1 MCHLLD
7 EESRGLHPPVEY
19 LLACCYYL
27 DGNTAVC
34 LQELDSPA
42 ADQQFLPAS
51 YLKGYVLY
59 GEKRYEESILAL
71 QDSLS
76 SPVLDLCS
84 KARVLNL
91 MGCCCAQQG
100 KPHTAVQLF
109 REALQCDFSLHM
121 ALYNISLQYRALGLG
136 DVELE
141 TLNLLVTA
149 LENEDSRNDSCKNQV
164 LDLVLQLNNAAP
176 GANLLTGS
184 QSSCILLHQAL
195 YVLAK
200 RCLEQERYEAAAQR
214 YVDLL
219 AAVLEAPV
227 MQAPTQTGSP
237 YSLLDIQTVYCEAA
251 LSLLKAHRYEDA
263 ISVCDKLLTKI
274 PPHNQWQADLDPLN
288 PSHNAFSQ
296 SHGAVQTSFKLATP
310 PSSRC
315 DNGDDLFDSYED
327 SEERTSGKMS
337 KKRGREPSE
346 QGGMQSVRENTE
358 ICNGRLKSVLPL
370 MYKAEALYR
379 LEEYQEA
386 VGCYDRLLKM
396 LCDIIPEESHTDN
409 KINKRTASS
418 QPTQKRRRT
427 EEGFLPIVPDS
438 SSTSEVSEVRRKLLT
453 MKAEAYQNKGLILI
467 GQDKLPAALQC
478 LRLSVQSNPD
488 STVAMYNHTLLLW
501 RMGRRREAA
510 HNWLQYRGVDTRLDS
525 LQLAHLL
532 RQKEQAISTV
542 SDEAEG
548 ISDRHLMMLDK
559 ASLQQL
565 MDSRTPQRGWGSS
578 AALHVPHPGLFSS
591 ASTSLQNLAN

>member
-1 MCHLLD
+1 
-7 EESRGLHPPVEY
+7 
-19 LLACCYYL
+19 
-27 DGNTAVC
+27 
-34 LQELDSPA
+34 
-42 ADQQFLPAS
+42 
-51 YLKGYVLY
+51 
-59 GEKRYEESILAL
+59 
-71 QDSLS
+71 
-76 SPVLDLCS
+76 
-84 KARVLNL
+84 
-91 MGCCCAQQG
+91 
-100 KPHTAVQLF
+100 
-109 REALQCDFSLHM
+109 
-121 ALYNISLQYRALGLG
+121 
-136 DVELE
+136 
-141 TLNLLVTA
+141 
-149 LENEDSRNDSCKNQV
+149 
-164 LDLVLQLNNAAP
+164 
-176 GANLLTGS
+176 
-184 QSSCILLHQAL
+184 
-195 YVLAK
+195 
-200 RCLEQERYEAAAQR
+200 
-214 YVDLL
+214 
-219 AAVLEAPV
+219 

-237 YSLLDIQTVYCEAA
+237 YPLLDIQTVYCEAA

-263 ISVCDKLLTKI
+263 ISICDKLLTKI
-274 PPHNQWQADLDPLN
+274 PPHNQWQTDLDPLSL
-288 PSHNAFSQ
+288 SHNAFSQ
-296 SHGAVQTSFKLATP
+296 SHGAVQTSHDSLKFEDSVP
-310 PSSRC
+310 PSSNRC
-315 DNGDDLFDSYED
+315 DSGDDLFDSYED

-346 QGGMQSVRENTE
+346 QGGMQSVRENVE

-386 VGCYDRLLKM
+386 VGCYNRLLKM

-409 KINKRTASS
+409 KIYKRADSS

-438 SSTSEVSEVRRKLLT
+438 GSTSEVSEVRRKLLT

-510 HNWLQYRGVDTRLDS
+510 HNWLQYRGVDTKLDS

-542 SDEAEG
+542 SDDAAEG
-548 ISDRHLMMLDK
+548 ISDRHLAMLDK
-559 ASLQQL
+559 ATLQQL

-578 AALHVPHPGLFSS
+578 ATLPCSGLF
-591 ASTSLQNLAN
+591 